1 MEVYLDNS
9 ATTRGYTEVGEL
21 VYKVMCQDYGNP
33 SSMHRKGVDA
43 EHYIKDDKRNSGK
56 NSEGQCKRIYF
67 TSGGTES
74 DNLAIIGTAK
84 ANKEEEII

>member
-9 ATTRGYTEVGEL
+9 ATTRCYTEVGEL

-43 EHYIKDDKRNSGK
+43 EHYIRMQKKFWQK
-56 NSEGQCKRIYF
+56 F
-67 TSGGTES
+67 
-74 DNLAIIGTAK
+74 
-84 ANKEEEII
+84 

>member
-9 ATTRGYTEVGEL
+9 ATTRCYTEVGEL

-43 EHYIKDDKRNSGK
+43 EHYIKDAK
-56 NSEGQCKRIYF
+56 EI
-67 TSGGTES
+67 
-74 DNLAIIGTAK
+74 LAKILKVNAK
-84 ANKEEEII
+84 KFILRPAVQKVTIWRSLEQQKQTKEEEII